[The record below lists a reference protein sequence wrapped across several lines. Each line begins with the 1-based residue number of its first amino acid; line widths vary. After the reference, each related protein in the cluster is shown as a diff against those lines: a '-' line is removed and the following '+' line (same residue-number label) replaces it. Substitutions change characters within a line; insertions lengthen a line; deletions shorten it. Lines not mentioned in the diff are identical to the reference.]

1 MQDLTLNGGLER
13 GFYHCEIIGGKEAQ
27 PHSRPYMAY
36 LYIQHGDKY
45 KYCGGF
51 LVAEN
56 FVLTAAHCQG
66 DRITVYLGAH
76 NIRQQEPSRQEIPVR
91 RQIPHR
97 QYNRETLNND
107 IMLLQLSHNATLT
120 REVELLRL
128 PTGHCR
134 VCPET
139 LCNVAGWGMTSLTTT
154 TNTLREVNL
163 SVVAD
168 DLCKKE
174 YHNYF
179 PSTMLCVG
187 DSDNSLYRKSTYRG
201 DSGGPLV
208 CDGVAEGIVSKGKRN
223 SAKSHVVFTR
233 ISHFV
238 PWIKAN
244 MQQI

>member
-1 MQDLTLNGGLER
+1 VVGLLPWAFLLPPGGWA
-13 GFYHCEIIGGKEAQ
+13 GEIIGGKEAQ

-107 IMLLQLSHNATLT
+107 IMLLQLSRNATLT
-120 REVELLRL
+120 KEVGLVRL
-128 PTGHCR
+128 TTGHRR
-134 VCPET
+134 VSPGTMCSAT
-139 LCNVAGWGMTSLTTT
+139 GWGLTSFFTGTD
-154 TNTLREVNL
+154 TLLEVNL
-163 SVVAD
+163 SVVTD
-168 DLCKKE
+168 DLCQKR
-174 YHNYF
+174 YRSYF

-187 DSDNSLYRKSTYRG
+187 DPCDPKSTYSG

-208 CDGVAEGIVSKGKRN
+208 CDGVVEGITSFGAYDSIDPPVG
-223 SAKSHVVFTR
+223 FTR

-244 MQQI
+244 MQ

>member
-1 MQDLTLNGGLER
+1 MQLLVLGLFLWAFLLPPGHWAGEIVGGW
-13 GFYHCEIIGGKEAQ
+13 EAR

-36 LYIQHGDKY
+36 LPGG
-45 KYCGGF
+45 CGGF
-51 LVAEN
+51 LVSEN
-56 FVLTAAHCQG
+56 FVLTAAHCEA
-66 DRITVYLGAH
+66 DSITVVLGAH
-76 NIRQQEPSRQEIPVR
+76 NIQQQESSQQRIHVR
-91 RQIPHR
+91 RQIPHP
-97 QYNRETLNND
+97 QYDMETLNND
-107 IMLLQLSHNATLT
+107 IMLLELSHNATLT

-238 PWIKAN
+238 PWI
-244 MQQI
+244 